1 MTVCDWFLASFILSK
16 KNYFK
21 TLLEEVIDVFYSSFL
36 SSSVFSSSIFLEAIL
51 FLISEG
57 LMLAKR
63 ALVWSIREVIGKTG
77 IRMREDAIELA
88 LDCIVDFVC

>member
-1 MTVCDWFLASFILSK
+1 
-16 KNYFK
+16 
-21 TLLEEVIDVFYSSFL
+21 VFYSSVL
-36 SSSVFSSSIFLEAIL
+36 SPSVFSRSTFLEAIL

-63 ALVWSIREVIGKTG
+63 ALVWSIRDVIGKTG
-77 IRMREDAIELA
+77 FTMREEAKELA